1 MGRQALPP
9 GPVFVAGVEG
19 AVTLPRLSGIANAS
33 YRRCVS
39 CGARHAVRERMPGT
53 CLTCDIRQR
62 SGAGESADAIAFRF
76 ELPPFLVA
84 AVIEGA
90 T

>member
-1 MGRQALPP
+1 MA
-9 GPVFVAGVEG
+9 G
-19 AVTLPRLSGIANAS
+19 AVMPKTLPKLATGGTVT

-39 CGARHAVRERMPGT
+39 CGARHAIRSRMPGT

-76 ELPPFLVA
+76 ELPPFLIA